1 MLELLSHPA
10 RRKVMKEV
18 TMAVEQNGTL
28 DLVQLPVYTIEL
40 NIDGLRAQVKA
51 RLMDKEYSKIM
62 GLTTKRLL
70 P

>member
-40 NIDGLRAQVKA
+40 NIDGLQAQVKA
-51 RLMDKEYSKIM
+51 
-62 GLTTKRLL
+62 
-70 P
+70 